1 MIDYINSNAG
11 VIGLLFFVCVFI
23 GVALWSFSPSRK
35 EQIESYKYIPI
46 VEDDYDPRR

>member
-11 VIGLLFFVCVFI
+11 VIGLLFFFSVFV

-35 EQIESYKYIPI
+35 EKIESYKYIPI
-46 VEDDYDPRR
+46 VEDVYDPRR